1 MDLDDARPLGQEDPL
16 DAVTAQD
23 LSPLSVD
30 ELNERIRRLKAEI
43 TRIEDILA
51 TKDVGRAAAEAVFR
65 KL

>member
-16 DAVTAQD
+16 DAVTSQD

-30 ELNERIRRLKAEI
+30 ELNERIGRLKAEI
-43 TRIEDILA
+43 TRVEDILA
-51 TKDVGRAAAEAVFR
+51 TKDVGRAAAEAVFK

>member
-16 DAVTAQD
+16 NAVTSQD

>member
-16 DAVTAQD
+16 NAVTSQD

-30 ELNERIRRLKAEI
+30 ELNERIHRLKAEI